1 MGGNKKRGGKMNEEE
16 AYEMMEK
23 EGEVAILEA
32 ELDSVYGFSDILE
45 GELRENREEIQDL
58 GSTLAEKDEMIAD
71 LQEELCAQDNKIA
84 DLQIKVSRGSRFFKI
99 IRFRKKRSQ

>member
-1 MGGNKKRGGKMNEEE
+1 MIGKMNEEE

-45 GELRENREEIQDL
+45 GELRENREEIQKLESGIEERD
-58 GSTLAEKDEMIAD
+58 DMILD

-84 DLQIKVSRGSRFFKI
+84 DLQVKVSRGSRFFKI
-99 IRFRKKRSQ
+99 IRLRKKRSPWE